1 MEVLNLAAVAL
12 FKTLEKHQINKSL
25 LIEGTGLKM
34 QFMNDHRK
42 YHSWDQ
48 FVKMYDNCA
57 EIIGIEQTVKEI
69 GYFGIYN
76 DNISLIRKVGSGLL
90 NAKTIYWYTATF
102 VAKHLFKDS
111 VQFTYK
117 KIDSNNVTMEITI
130 RPELMD
136 CPLLLETYA
145 HLFEILP
152 TALGLPKARVQTKI
166 FPRRAEYAIHLRHTS
181 YFKLIWRRILNVFSG
196 DESTVELITELE
208 NKANELSKIID
219 QKSQLLRIVSHDIAN
234 QIGIVDYYLKK
245 AMRNDELSE
254 EDQKYLTIAKSSSN
268 KLYNILKNVQNLELT
283 SLRGINIVPV
293 DLDAIFLSLEQDFQ
307 PQLINKNLTIKC
319 RNELNP
325 NVCVLAEASS
335 LETNVLGN
343 LITNA
348 IKFSPEGSVIELR
361 AKLLGERVQIS
372 VRDQGMGIPQEDRQN
387 LFVKKVRTSTTGTSG
402 ESGSGFGLGI
412 AQDYVK
418 LFNGKISVE
427 LNIPHG
433 SVFTVELDAVVP
445 QIVNTHKYLKNSTD
459 ESSLRN

>member
-12 FKTLEKHQINKSL
+12 FKTLEKHQINKNL
-25 LIEGTGLKM
+25 LIEGTDVKM

-57 EIIGIEQTVKEI
+57 EIIGVEQTVKEI

-76 DNISLIRKVGSGLL
+76 DNISLIRKVGSGFL

-111 VQFTYK
+111 VTFTYE
-117 KIDSNNVTMEITI
+117 KIDNNNISMEIII
-130 RPELMD
+130 RPELRD

-166 FPRRAEYAIHLRHTS
+166 FPRRAEYVIHLRDAS
-181 YFKLIWRRILNVFSG
+181 YLKMVWRRLLNVFTG

-245 AMRNDELSE
+245 AMRNEELSA
-254 EDQKYLTIAKSSSN
+254 EDQKYLSIAKSSSN

-283 SLRGINIVPV
+283 SLRGIDIVPV
-293 DLDAIFLSLEQDFQ
+293 DLDSIFLSLEADFQ
-307 PQLINKNLTIKC
+307 PQLTNKNLTLKC

-325 NVCVLAEASS
+325 DVYVLAEASS

-343 LITNA
+343 LLTNA
-348 IKFSPEGSVIELR
+348 IKFSPEESVIELR
-361 AKLLGERVQIS
+361 AKLVGDKVQIS
-372 VRDQGMGIPQEDRQN
+372 VRDQGMGIPLDERQS
-387 LFVKKVRTSTTGTSG
+387 LFNKKIRASTTGTSG
-402 ESGSGFGLGI
+402 ESGTGFGLGI
-412 AQDYVK
+412 AQDYIK
-418 LFNGKISVE
+418 LFNGKISVD

-433 SVFTVELDAVVP
+433 SVFTVELDAVLP
-445 QIVNTHKYLKNSTD
+445 QIVNTREYFKKSTD
-459 ESSLRN
+459 ETSLRN